1 MTRDVIVRSFRLA
14 AWGCMALVATLSLLP
29 APEMVRTG
37 LGGYIEHAL
46 AYAGTALLARLGYPE
61 RDLRG
66 VILALVLYAAVLEG
80 LQHFSVG
87 RSPAVEG
94 WLASC
99 FGVLVGSGAARWGS
113 AILKRSMR
121 GSQGR

>member
-1 MTRDVIVRSFRLA
+1 MRWQVAFRLA
-14 AWGCMALVATLSLLP
+14 AWGCMALVGTLSLLP
-29 APEMVRTG
+29 APEMVRTS
-37 LGGYIEHAL
+37 LGGYVEHAL

-61 RDLRG
+61 RELRW

-94 WLASC
+94 WVASC
-99 FGVLVGSGAARWGS
+99 FGVLVGGGVAQWGS
-113 AILKRSMR
+113 TFLKHSMR
-121 GSQGR
+121 RGRER